1 MNRFITK
8 GFVLVALVGAMTAL
22 TTTKADAS
30 FVAYI
35 CDAQACTGV
44 QGTNWV
50 LVDDNGAGDNAGAA
64 GVISMVTGATIGGM
78 TTTVNTSST
87 KPAIPQPQ
95 LDITFT
101 AVGVGDVWLY
111 ATDTDYTS
119 VSSLFGSLDGNFS
132 GSGTIQGFLYG
143 GDTNQQGTLSNGVST
158 PSTNSSPFHL
168 TLTHP
173 AATTSPYSLTAAVH
187 IVRTSAGTTTGDFL
201 IVPEPAT
208 MSLFGLGLAGV
219 AALRRR
225 RQAA

>member
-1 MNRFITK
+1 MNRFFTK
-8 GFVLVALVGAMTAL
+8 SLVLVALVGAFTL
-22 TTTKADAS
+22 FAS
-30 FVAYI
+30 ARSEAAFVAYI
-35 CDAQACTGV
+35 CDSQGCGGV
-44 QGTNWV
+44 QNTNWV
-50 LVDDNGAGDNAGAA
+50 LVTDNGAGDNAGAA

-87 KPAIPQPQ
+87 KPAIPQPE

-101 AVGVGDVWLY
+101 AVGIGDVWLY

-119 VSSLFGSLDGNFS
+119 VSPLFGSLDGNFS
-132 GSGTIQGFLYG
+132 GSGSIQGFLYG
-143 GDTNQQGTLSNGVST
+143 GNDNVQGTLADGVST
-158 PSTNSSPFHL
+158 PSSNSSPFHL
-168 TLTHP
+168 TLTK
-173 AATTSPYSLTAAVH
+173 AAASVSPYALTAAVH

-225 RQAA
+225 RQA